1 MNTTKQNNHQ
11 NDDESSSQ
19 KNYENSGDEP
29 PGSNLKVEEKES
41 SQWSIILEGEWQEVT
56 GACADF
62 TEKLEKAHP
71 QGGQNEDERLQEW
84 AKWSPRKEDDE
95 KELVKRTAS
104 QARFE
109 PDKPPSEHLE
119 KSKSH
124 LNSLQEKLFSQNKAS
139 NLPELNKSLK
149 RGITAL
155 VSLLGLSLGKIEE
168 FLYRKVILRTNP
180 FYFDNSLISASFKKT
195 NRFEV
200 NGDDRYKLKVKIHDE
215 ETKEN
220 F

>member
-1 MNTTKQNNHQ
+1 MNPTKQNDQQ
-11 NDDESSSQ
+11 NDGESSSQ
-19 KNYENSGDEP
+19 KNPESSGDEP
-29 PGSNLKVEEKES
+29 PGSDLKVQAEEGS
-41 SQWSIILEGEWQEVT
+41 HWSIILEGKWQEVT
-56 GACADF
+56 GACSDF
-62 TEKLEKAHP
+62 TDKLEKAHTHE
-71 QGGQNEDERLQEW
+71 GQTEDERLQEW
-84 AKWSPRKEDDE
+84 TEWSPGKEDDE
-95 KELVKRTAS
+95 EELVEKTAVK
-104 QARFE
+104 ARFE

-124 LNSLQEKLFSQNKAS
+124 LNSFHKKLFNQNKTPH
-139 NLPELNKSLK
+139 LPELSKSFK
-149 RGITAL
+149 KGITAF
-155 VSLLGLSLGKIEE
+155 VSFLGFPLGKIEE

-200 NGDDRYKLKVKIHDE
+200 NKDDRYKLKVKIHEE